1 MAIHPRYAQ
10 AILSG
15 RKTIEFR
22 KRALAPDVRTVL
34 IYETSPTQAIVGEFD
49 LQEHVVESPDELWNQ
64 FGAMGGICKAD
75 YAAYYAGRPE
85 AIGLAIATARR
96 YNRPVPLS
104 SLEPRSP
111 VPQSFTYIDKRTLE
125 RIRACGNGVT
135 RAMRHELARID

>member
-22 KRALAPDVRTVL
+22 KRALASDVRTVL

-49 LQEHVVESPDELWNQ
+49 LQDHVVESPDELWNQ
-64 FGAMGGICKAD
+64 YGAMGAICEAD

-85 AIGLAIATARR
+85 AIGLAIASARR
-96 YNRPVPLS
+96 YDHPVPLS
-104 SLEPRSP
+104 
-111 VPQSFTYIDKRTLE
+111 
-125 RIRACGNGVT
+125 
-135 RAMRHELARID
+135 